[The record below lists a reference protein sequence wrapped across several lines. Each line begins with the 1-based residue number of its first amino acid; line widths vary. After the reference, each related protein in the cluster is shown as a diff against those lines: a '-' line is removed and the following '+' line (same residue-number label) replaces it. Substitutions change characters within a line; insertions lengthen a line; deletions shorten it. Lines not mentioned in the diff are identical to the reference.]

1 MVVRAVV
8 SVEVRSGRRV
18 RKVFEAG
25 WRRSLIWRR
34 RVGWGIVGWSWGGG
48 GLELELGGEDEGG
61 GCCGCCCG
69 GSGEGV
75 AWGVEVDIVQWVL
88 YN

>member
-8 SVEVRSGRRV
+8 SVVVRSGRRV

-34 RVGWGIVGWSWGGG
+34 RVGWGIVGWS
-48 GLELELGGEDEGG
+48 
-61 GCCGCCCG
+61 
-69 GSGEGV
+69 
-75 AWGVEVDIVQWVL
+75 
-88 YN
+88 